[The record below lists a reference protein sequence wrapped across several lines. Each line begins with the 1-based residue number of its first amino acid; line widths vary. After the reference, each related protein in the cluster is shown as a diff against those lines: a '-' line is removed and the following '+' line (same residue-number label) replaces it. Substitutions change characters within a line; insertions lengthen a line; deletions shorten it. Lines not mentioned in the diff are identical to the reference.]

1 MLSYLVY
8 LMLKLALAI
17 SGNTQNKIKNKEC
30 KRRWLVIKKGKVGK
44 GVRDEKRSFERTEN
58 DIIEQVNLVS

>member
-30 KRRWLVIKKGKVGK
+30 KEDGL
-44 GVRDEKRSFERTEN
+44 S
-58 DIIEQVNLVS
+58 